1 MYANIQCELNN
12 EVTLEI
18 PNKGVYI
25 KEYIS
30 SSIYLKEFI

>member
-30 SSIYLKEFI
+30 SSIYKGDI